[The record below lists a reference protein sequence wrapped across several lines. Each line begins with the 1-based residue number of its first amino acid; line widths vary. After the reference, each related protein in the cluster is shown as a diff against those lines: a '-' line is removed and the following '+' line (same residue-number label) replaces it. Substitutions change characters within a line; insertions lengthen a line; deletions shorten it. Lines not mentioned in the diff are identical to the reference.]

1 MPFIQSCLPSITHLS
16 YFTHRITLA
25 NPHLSQTFANV
36 LFHLAAEPD
45 KYLQPL
51 RDEVEEVV
59 AKHGWTK
66 TAMREMYKL
75 DSFLRESGRYN
86 GLGCCECLFSFR
98 SRFLNGSESRLA
110 FKSDDHQSP

>member
-1 MPFIQSCLPSITHLS
+1 MHNHSTHLP
-16 YFTHRITLA
+16 ILA
-25 NPHLSQTFANV
+25 SKLHSSLHPYQQLTSQTFANV
-36 LFHLAAEPD
+36 LFHLAAEPH

-75 DSFLRESGRYN
+75 DGFLRESGRYN
-86 GLGCCECLFSFR
+86 GLGCCEFFFLLRVDFSGR
-98 SRFLNGSESRLA
+98 
-110 FKSDDHQSP
+110 

>member
-1 MPFIQSCLPSITHLS
+1 MT
-16 YFTHRITLA
+16 
-25 NPHLSQTFANV
+25 SQTFANV
-36 LFHLAAEPD
+36 LFHLAAEPH

-86 GLGCCECLFSFR
+86 GLGCCECLAGLSYFS
-98 SRFLNGSESRLA
+98 LVV
-110 FKSDDHQSP
+110 D